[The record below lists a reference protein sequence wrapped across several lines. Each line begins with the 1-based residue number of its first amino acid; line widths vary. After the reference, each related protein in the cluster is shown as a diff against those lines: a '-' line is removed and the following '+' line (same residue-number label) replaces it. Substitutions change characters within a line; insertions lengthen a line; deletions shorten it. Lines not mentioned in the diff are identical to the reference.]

1 MKKFIQ
7 ILVLLAAALW
17 GLPAAAQSICFWTDD
32 ADAVPVRIYID
43 EEYIGDVTA
52 AFSEQPLLDTPGC
65 LSVDTTPDRHSL
77 TAVDKYGRVYKGW
90 PGSIRPRTD
99 AVNYLQIRA
108 GGFRVVDQRQYD
120 YVFTDWVPLYYFM
133 DAPVRYGRYIPVD
146 ELDPLTDNGL
156 LIGMGVAAVGAT
168 AALGVAAARNWNFP
182 DSRYPFVALGFN
194 TEYFSSLRAWRNVAQ
209 FKARFGNLGGVSLM
223 ADAGVAIVPDRWS
236 YDGTSTW
243 RDVFPDRWR
252 ANTSFT
258 WSVGAGLDYGGFGFS
273 IRYKPAFGPTEETF
287 LTARFQYDW
296 WVSKGFALDFHAGFG
311 VGGFGEGGTF
321 DHYDFP
327 VGMGFLIRL

>member
-1 MKKFIQ
+1 MKRFFQ
-7 ILVLLAAALW
+7 ILSVLAAVLW

-43 EEYIGDVTA
+43 QEYIGDVTA

-120 YVFTDWVPLYYFM
+120 YVFTDWVPLYYYL
-133 DAPVRYGRYIPVD
+133 DTPVRYGRYVPLD
-146 ELDPLTDNGL
+146 ELDPLTDNDL
-156 LIGMGVAAVGAT
+156 LIGMGIAAVGAT
-168 AALGVAAARNWNFP
+168 AAMSVAAARNWGFP
-182 DSRYPFVALGFN
+182 DSRFPSVAVGLG
-194 TEYFSSLRAWRNVAQ
+194 TEYYSTLREWRNVAQ

-223 ADAGVAIVPDRWS
+223 ADAGVALFPGRYRDPFASIDRFGS
-236 YDGTSTW
+236 Q
-243 RDVFPDRWR
+243 
-252 ANTSFT
+252 FT

-273 IRYKPAFGPTEETF
+273 VRYKPAVGNSSDTF
-287 LTARFQYDW
+287 LNARLEYDW
-296 WVSKGFALDFHAGFG
+296 WITRHFALDFHAGFG
-311 VGGFGEGGTF
+311 VGGFGEDGTF
-321 DHYDFP
+321 DYYDFP
-327 VGMGFLIRL
+327 VGMGFLFRL

>member
-1 MKKFIQ
+1 MKRFIQ

-182 DSRYPFVALGFN
+182 DSRYPFVALGFG
-194 TEYFSSLRAWRNVAQ
+194 TEYFSSLREWRNVAQ

-223 ADAGVAIVPDRWS
+223 ADAGVALFPGRYRDPFASIDRFGS
-236 YDGTSTW
+236 Q
-243 RDVFPDRWR
+243 
-252 ANTSFT
+252 FT

-273 IRYKPAFGPTEETF
+273 VRYKPAFGPTEETF

-311 VGGFGEGGTF
+311 VGGFGESGTF

>member
-1 MKKFIQ
+1 M
-7 ILVLLAAALW
+7 
-17 GLPAAAQSICFWTDD
+17 
-32 ADAVPVRIYID
+32 
-43 EEYIGDVTA
+43 
-52 AFSEQPLLDTPGC
+52 
-65 LSVDTTPDRHSL
+65 
-77 TAVDKYGRVYKGW
+77 
-90 PGSIRPRTD
+90 
-99 AVNYLQIRA
+99 
-108 GGFRVVDQRQYD
+108 VDQRQYD

-182 DSRYPFVALGFN
+182 DSRYPFVALGFG

-223 ADAGVAIVPDRWS
+223 ADAGVALFPGRYRDPFASIDRFGS
-236 YDGTSTW
+236 Q
-243 RDVFPDRWR
+243 
-252 ANTSFT
+252 FT

-273 IRYKPAFGPTEETF
+273 VRYKPAFGPTEETF

-311 VGGFGEGGTF
+311 VGGFGESSTF